1 MSGYGR
7 PGCQIGS
14 RSDGRTR
21 IGCGAAG
28 VTIAFLLTSALLTA
42 APLSLAFAQ
51 PRPGLQQPHG
61 AAGGIVPVAV
71 FGKDDRIAPPQ
82 SLNTV
87 REGLGVLF
95 NLRTRTVCTAFCVD
109 AGIIATAAHCLYKP
123 ASDKQPRL
131 QDFWFARNYDVRRD
145 YARISGFDTGSA
157 AQHIASGAMSLSTTP
172 PIDATSDWAVVK
184 LSKPVCRGHALEVEA
199 ATPEQVIAAAKA
211 GQFFQVSFHRDYQ
224 QWRPAY
230 SQPCAAEKTFG
241 SVTAAQIARDFS
253 RSEALV
259 LHTCDTGGASS
270 GSPLFRQTPQGPR
283 VVGINVGTYVLSRVL
298 TQNGAVTRKLASDTI
313 ANTGVASRAFAGA
326 IQAMRSAD
334 ILVGPARIREL
345 QGGLKTLGLYGGA
358 LDGTYGAELKSAIE
372 RFETSRQR
380 PTTGLA
386 TRSLLDEVRT
396 VAKAR

>member
-1 MSGYGR
+1 MSGYGCQR
-7 PGCQIGS
+7 RQIGS
-14 RSDGRTR
+14 RSDTRAR
-21 IGCGAAG
+21 IGCRAAG
-28 VTIAFLLTSALLTA
+28 VAALFVLTA
-42 APLSLAFAQ
+42 TPAGHALAQ
-51 PRPGLQQPHG
+51 PVTGLDQPRG
-61 AAGGIVPVAV
+61 SIGRAMPVAV
-71 FGKDDRIAPPQ
+71 FGKDDRIALPQ
-82 SLNTV
+82 SLSKV

-109 AGIIATAAHCLYKP
+109 AGLIATAAHCLYKP

-145 YARISGFDTGSA
+145 YARIAGFDTGSA
-157 AQHIASGAMSLSTTP
+157 GQHIASGAMSLSTTP

-199 ATPEQVIAAAKA
+199 ATPDQVIAASKA
-211 GQFFQVSFHRDYQ
+211 GHFFQLSFHRDYQ

-230 SQPCAAEKTFG
+230 SQPCVAEKTFG
-241 SVTAAQIARDFS
+241 SVTPAQIARDFS

-270 GSPLFRQTPQGPR
+270 GSPLFRQAPQGPR

-298 TQNGAVTRKLASDTI
+298 TQDGKVTRKLASDTI
-313 ANTGVASRAFAGA
+313 ANTGVASRAFTGA
-326 IQAMRSAD
+326 IAAMRSAE

-345 QGGLKTLGLYGGA
+345 QGGLKDLGLYGGA
-358 LDGTYGAELKSAIE
+358 LDGTYGAELRAAIE

-380 PTTGLA
+380 PALGLA
-386 TRSLLDEVRT
+386 TRALLDEVRT
-396 VAKAR
+396 AQKAR